1 MQVKCPI
8 VALGLSREGAQLKI
22 PWYLTAVGAA
32 LVWGLHY
39 PLIDNALKKVSV
51 MSVLLLT
58 ALPIILVAP
67 WFHNTLL
74 ADYRTLCDLP
84 WNDKIAILAL
94 ALTSIS
100 ASVLLFVSIDSKN
113 ATLASLIEISYP
125 MFVAMFAYLLFRE
138 VHLSPSVVAGSLLV
152 FLGVGIII
160 LNNP

>member
-1 MQVKCPI
+1 MKV
-8 VALGLSREGAQLKI
+8 

-32 LVWGLHY
+32 LMWGLHY
-39 PLIDNALKKVSV
+39 PLIDNALKRVSV

-58 ALPIILVAP
+58 AIPIILVAP

-74 ADYRTLCDLP
+74 ADYRTLSELRWSDRTPVLVLP
-84 WNDKIAILAL
+84 
-94 ALTSIS
+94 LTSLS
-100 ASVLLFVSIDSKN
+100 ASVLLLVSIDSKN

-138 VHLSPSVVAGSLLV
+138 VHLNPSVMAGSLLV